1 MSKPSRTEVLT
12 EAQEKTGIVESELL
26 LKTVHLIYLRIGFAL
41 VGIVVAACLSWM
53 AGGEAQPFLAFSAA
67 GMAASYSS
75 LALILVKRM
84 KAPSLDR
91 LSRINAALLV
101 LDIACLSLLV
111 HATRGV
117 DSDLYFLYLL
127 PTVLASHTFGRRGV
141 FATALGASLSYLAVL
156 LVDNASFLPYLFGA
170 GDGSLSADYT
180 QRLWVRVLTRSGMLV
195 AVSFVWA
202 SFCQHMSYVAQE
214 GASRLRRELNANH
227 MLMAETSAQAA
238 REQMMNAIVSA
249 VRSTLDI
256 DRILSTTA
264 SQLSSALDASR
275 CAIITPSEQIGQAPS
290 TWEAFGA
297 DGQRTAPAKLSRALC
312 EFMLDNLSHYLDLGD
327 GTLKKTF
334 AYENPA
340 KEPLLQPILKELD
353 AIKVSSLL
361 VQPVTYAGDSKGV
374 IIIAQCAS
382 RRRFSDAEIELVKAV
397 SAQVSIAIEHARL
410 VDQLSRKNRDLL
422 QKNLH
427 LDAKNLELRTVQS
440 QLIHQEK
447 MASLGRIVAGIA
459 HELNNPVNFV
469 HGNLPYLREYV
480 GDLKRIIASIDQL
493 PSSQR
498 ETVDALKNE
507 LKYEFLITDL
517 DNIVADLA
525 EGAERIRQIIKNLR
539 SFSRLDE
546 AELKEASIQE
556 GIESTIKILNQYY
569 GRDKIV
575 PLCEFADIPPVTC
588 YPGKLNQVWMN
599 LLSNAAQAVAD
610 VPDPHVSVT
619 TRLEGD
625 WVVVAVADN
634 GAGIKTADQSKIFEP
649 FFTTKPVGQG
659 TGLGLS
665 ICHSII
671 ERHGGN
677 IWCESRPGEGTIF
690 KVKIPLRAKA
700 EVADDA
706 REMMVVDP
714 QQIQQIQQTDY
725 RQAISNER

>member
-1 MSKPSRTEVLT
+1 MSQPALEMHDKANASD
-12 EAQEKTGIVESELL
+12 GELL
-26 LKTVHLIYLRIGFAL
+26 VKTTHLIYLRIGFAL
-41 VGIVVAACLSWM
+41 VGVVVAACFGFI
-53 AGGEAQPFLAFSAA
+53 AGAEGQPLFAFLAAA
-67 GMAASYSS
+67 LAAVYSS
-75 LALILVKRM
+75 IALLIVKRFG
-84 KAPSLDR
+84 ANGNVL
-91 LSRINAALLV
+91 LLQVNAILLV
-101 LDIACLSLLV
+101 LDILCLSLLV

-141 FATALGASLSYLAVL
+141 FVTAFGASLSYLLVL
-156 LVDNASFLPYLFGA
+156 LLDNASYLPYLFGLGA
-170 GDGSLSADYT
+170 GGGGLTADYT
-180 QRLWVRVLTRSGMLV
+180 QRLWLRILTRSGMLV

-202 SFCQHMSYVAQE
+202 SFCQHMSYVAQA

-264 SQLSSALDASR
+264 LQLTAALGASR
-275 CAIITPSEQIGQAPS
+275 CAIITPAEQSEQAPY
-290 TWEAFGA
+290 TWEAFA
-297 DGQRTAPAKLSRALC
+297 RNDRNATLPRLSRQLC
-312 EFMLDNLSHYLDLGD
+312 EFMLANLSQYIDLGD
-327 GTLKKTF
+327 GTLQKTF
-334 AYENPA
+334 VYEDPG
-340 KEPLLQPILKELD
+340 KEALLKPVVAELSQLKV
-353 AIKVSSLL
+353 ASLL
-361 VQPVTYAGDSKGV
+361 VQPITYAGDSKGV
-374 IIIAQCAS
+374 ILIAECEQV
-382 RRRFSDAEIELVKAV
+382 RHFSDYEIELVKAV

-480 GDLKRIIASIDQL
+480 ADLKKIISSLDQL
-493 PSSQR
+493 PSDHRQ
-498 ETVDALKNE
+498 TVEALKNE
-507 LKYEFLITDL
+507 VKYEFLVADL

-569 GRDKIV
+569 GRDKLQ
-575 PLCEFADIPPVTC
+575 PRCQFADIPPVTC

-610 VPDPHVSVT
+610 VPDPKVSVEAK
-619 TRLEGD
+619 LEGD
-625 WVVVAVADN
+625 WVVVAVVDN
-634 GAGIKTADQSKIFEP
+634 GAGIKPGDQSKIFEP

-677 IWCESRPGEGTIF
+677 IWCESPAADGAGTAF
-690 KVKIPLRAKA
+690 KVKIPLKAKPEMGEDFKELA
-700 EVADDA
+700 VGAD
-706 REMMVVDP
+706 
-714 QQIQQIQQTDY
+714 
-725 RQAISNER
+725 